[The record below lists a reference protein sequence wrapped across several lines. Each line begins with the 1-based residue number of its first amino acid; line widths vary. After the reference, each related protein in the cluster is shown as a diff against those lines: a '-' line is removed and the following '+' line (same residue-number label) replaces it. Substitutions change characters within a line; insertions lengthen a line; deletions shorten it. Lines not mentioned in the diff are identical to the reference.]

1 MDKLFEI
8 VSDTHEIRVN
18 GHLMEID
25 MRNLITQTAMI
36 ESNYGRDKYST
47 RYAKTFMQIEP
58 KTYEYY
64 INLSPELK
72 EYMESELGRKLKLS
86 NENAVF
92 IAYIIYLNKLKVH
105 RSWIDKFKHSYYNG
119 DNEWYVYKLFYNSI
133 KGKSTYKRWKQR
145 QIEYWRM

>member
-1 MDKLFEI
+1 MFEI

-25 MRNLITQTAMI
+25 MRNLITQTAMV
-36 ESNYGRDKYST
+36 ESNYGRDKYSNK
-47 RYAKTFMQIEP
+47 YAKTFMQIEP

-64 INLSPELK
+64 VNLSPELK
-72 EYMESELGRKLKLS
+72 EYFESELGRKLKLS

-105 RSWIDKFKHSYYNG
+105 RNWIDKFRKSHYNG
-119 DNEWYVYKLFYNSI
+119 NNEWYVYKLFYNSI